1 MAKRSSTV
9 YLEDMFWDMIS
20 QYQEKNNLSS
30 RNDALAFML
39 KEWEMFN
46 QGKVA
51 NIIEIPSANDVI
63 KLANQVPI
71 ATEEIKKDE
80 EIIVEEDKQEEPL
93 KVDPMIKSGLSQMF
107 ASLEEE

>member
-39 KEWEMFN
+39 KEWEMFKQGSVINVVEVPNIDNAIRLTN
-46 QGKVA
+46 QSST
-51 NIIEIPSANDVI
+51 P
-63 KLANQVPI
+63 
-71 ATEEIKKDE
+71 TEEVKKDE

>member
-46 QGKVA
+46 QGKVT
-51 NIIEIPSANDVI
+51 N
-63 KLANQVPI
+63 
-71 ATEEIKKDE
+71 
-80 EIIVEEDKQEEPL
+80 IVEVSPKVINEVTDNIVVNNKETSEDNVVVEDKIEVNPLIKGGLNQILGSLNNEE
-93 KVDPMIKSGLSQMF
+93 
-107 ASLEEE
+107 